1 MCQIQ
6 TANEQ
11 GFMPPKKKRDA
22 VIAICIQEPKEDGS
36 SMDFG
41 PIEGDS
47 LRFLHQAFI
56 TDTIVNASA
65 VENADL
71 RLYYI
76 DLPERK
82 KLVKIV
88 TDYLA
93 KRVTGKNE
101 DFFKNRFKT
110 YELQKER
117 WGIRV
122 EEVFQDCF
130 KQGYK
135 HVIVVGSRTPTI
147 RATMFNTALKM
158 LTKSDAVFG
167 PTPEGRYYVIGMSG
181 SYRIKLSEFDW
192 KSPAIYS
199 EVADAFEQQ
208 GLAWSEL
215 EIWYCVENAEEIE
228 MMIRDI
234 NQFRFEGDE
243 QTARETEKV
252 LERILSRLEP

>member
-1 MCQIQ
+1 MHQ
-6 TANEQ
+6 
-11 GFMPPKKKRDA
+11 KKKREA
-22 VIAICIQEPKEDGS
+22 VIALCIQEPKEDGS

-41 PIEGDS
+41 PIQGDN

-56 TDTIVNASA
+56 TDTIVNATTVDS
-65 VENADL
+65 ADL

-76 DLPERK
+76 DEPDRK
-82 KLVKIV
+82 RLVKIV
-88 TDYLA
+88 TDYLSNRL
-93 KRVTGKNE
+93 KDKKEVL
-101 DFFKNRFKT
+101 FKSRFKAV
-110 YELQKER
+110 ELQPER
-117 WGIRV
+117 WGVRIQQ
-122 EEVFQDCF
+122 VFEDCF

-135 HVIVVGSRTPTI
+135 HVLVVGSRTPTI
-147 RATMFNTALKM
+147 KPGMFSTALKM

-181 SYRIKLSEFDW
+181 SYKINLADFDW

-199 EVADAFEQQ
+199 EVAEAFTHKD
-208 GLAWSEL
+208 LAWSEL
-215 EIWYCVENAEEIE
+215 EIWYCVENTDEIE

-252 LERILSRLEP
+252 LERILARLEP

>member
-1 MCQIQ
+1 MHQ
-6 TANEQ
+6 
-11 GFMPPKKKRDA
+11 KKKRDS
-22 VIAICIQEPKEDGS
+22 VIAICIQEPQEDGS

-41 PIEGDS
+41 PIQGDN

-65 VENADL
+65 VDNADL

-93 KRVTGKNE
+93 NRLKGKND
-101 DFFKNRFKT
+101 DFFKNRFKNL
-110 YELQKER
+110 ELERER
-117 WGIRV
+117 WGIRI
-122 EEVFQDCF
+122 EQVFRDCF

-135 HVIVVGSRTPTI
+135 HVLVIGSRTPTV
-147 RATMFNTALKM
+147 RARMFDTALKM

-181 SYRIKLSEFDW
+181 SSKINLSEFDW

-199 EVADAFEQQ
+199 EVADAFTQKS
-208 GLAWSEL
+208 LAWSEL
-215 EIWYCVENAEEIE
+215 EIWYCVENTEEIE

-252 LERILSRLEP
+252 LERILARLEP